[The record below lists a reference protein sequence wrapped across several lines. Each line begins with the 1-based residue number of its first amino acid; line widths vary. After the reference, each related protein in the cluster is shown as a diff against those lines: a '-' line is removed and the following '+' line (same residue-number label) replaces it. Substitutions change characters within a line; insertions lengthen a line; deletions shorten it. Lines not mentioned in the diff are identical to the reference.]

1 MEQRFSDVNGEVDYQ
16 EVLSLYREQYEE
28 AETVYEEVSAPFAT
42 CRYLGTIGNA
52 FIHPEVRA
60 ILDLH
65 DEATRALSDEELT
78 LA

>member
-1 MEQRFSDVNGEVDYQ
+1 MEQRFSDVNGEIDYQ
-16 EVLSLYREQYEE
+16 EVLSLYQELYEE
-28 AETVYEEVSAPFAT
+28 AEVIYEKASAPFAT
-42 CRYLGTIGNA
+42 CRYLGTIGNG

-65 DEATRALSDEELT
+65 DEATRALSDAELT